1 MYKTDNEIMSI
12 NEKVDYDIQKIR
24 SDFPILSRPI
34 HNKPLVYLDNA
45 ATTHKPKCVIDKVS
59 EYYSELNSNIH
70 RGVHYLSQKATVE
83 YENAR
88 EKVLRFINASK
99 LSEIIF
105 TKGTTDSINLVAN
118 SFGRKFI
125 SKDDEIIISH
135 MEHHSN
141 IVPWQILCEEKGA
154 KLKVIPIDDK
164 GEIIYEEFEKL
175 ISTKTK
181 LVSIV
186 HISNSLGTINPVKE
200 IIETAHS
207 YGIPVLVDGAQ
218 GVQHLT
224 VDVKEL
230 DCDFYVFSG
239 HKLYGPTGIGIL
251 YGKQKILEQMPP
263 YQGGG
268 DMIASVTFEK
278 TTYNSLPY
286 KFEAGTPNIVGGIAL
301 GTAIDYMNSVGMEK
315 ISGYENSLTVYAANV
330 FSNIEGLKIIGTS
343 KNKAGIISFVLE
355 NIHPHDIGTILDFDG
370 IAIRTGHHCTQPVMQ
385 RYGVPA
391 TARISLG
398 MYNTK
403 DEIDYTAAA
412 LKKVFEVFA

>member
-207 YGIPVLVDGAQ
+207 YGIPVLIDGAQ

-301 GTAIDYMNSVGMEK
+301 GTAIDYMNSVRMEK